1 MLAASG
7 LHLLRQGVLNTT
19 ATPNAT
25 DPQFDAAAAGDG
37 SAAAAAPRE
46 DGASAFDLRTT
57 ALVVIALVV
66 ALAAIRVAA
75 AFFIPLLISVFLSYA
90 LSPLV
95 ERLEGWR
102 VPRMFGAAL
111 VMLAFVALC
120 AAAVH
125 RAGSDAADLLELLPQ
140 AVEKVRLSFTGW
152 QRDGVNPLHHVQQT
166 AAELE
171 KLAVAAQPAQ
181 AGSAAKPAPS
191 PPAFDVRSMLLVGT
205 GTAIIAVGQVFSV
218 LFLTYFLLMAGSMFR
233 KKLIQ
238 VVGPSLRRRKVALRI
253 LDDVHRLNQH
263 YFAAILV
270 VNLAVGAT
278 TGAAMHAMGV
288 DRALVWGVAA
298 AVLHTIP
305 YLGAAALA
313 AAAGLAAFVQL
324 GSMASALLAIGIV
337 LAIAGVLG
345 VGLQTWLMGRAA
357 RMNAP
362 AVFVALLFWGMLW
375 GAWGLLLAVPIMV
388 TVKTACDHLPGLRHW
403 SALLGR

>member
-1 MLAASG
+1 M
-7 LHLLRQGVLNTT
+7 NTT
-19 ATPNAT
+19 ATPDAA
-25 DPQFDAAAAGDG
+25 DPQFDAAAAEEG
-37 SAAAAAPRE
+37 SAAAPASAK
-46 DGASAFDLRTT
+46 DGASARELRTT
-57 ALVVIALVV
+57 ALVVIALVI

-75 AFFIPLLISVFLSYA
+75 AFFIPLLISIFLSYA

-95 ERLEGWR
+95 ARLEAWR

-111 VMLAFVALC
+111 VMLVFIALGG
-120 AAAVH
+120 AAVH

-152 QRDGVNPLHHVQQT
+152 QRDGVNPLHHVQET

-171 KLAVAAQPAQ
+171 KLAVAAEPAPP
-181 AGSAAKPAPS
+181 GTAAKPAPP

-205 GTAIIAVGQVFSV
+205 GTAIIVVGQVVSV
-218 LFLTYFLLMAGSMFR
+218 LFLTFFLLMAGSLFR

-238 VVGPSLRRRKVALRI
+238 VIGPSLQRRKVALRI

-270 VNLAVGAT
+270 VNLAVGTAT
-278 TGAAMHAMGV
+278 GVAMYAIGV
-288 DRALVWGVAA
+288 DRGLVWGVAA

-305 YLGAAALA
+305 YLGTAALA

-324 GSMASALLAIGIV
+324 GSMSSALLAIGIV

-388 TVKTACDHLPGLRHW
+388 TVKTACDHLPGLSRW

>member
-1 MLAASG
+1 
-7 LHLLRQGVLNTT
+7 LNTT
-19 ATPNAT
+19 ATPNAA
-25 DPQFDAAAAGDG
+25 DPRLDAAAAGEG
-37 SAAAAAPRE
+37 SAAAVAAHA
-46 DGASAFDLRTT
+46 GLASATELRTA
-57 ALVVIALVV
+57 ALVIIALVV

-95 ERLEGWR
+95 ARLQRWR
-102 VPRMFGAAL
+102 VPRMIGAAL
-111 VMLAFVALC
+111 VMLGFIALC
-120 AAAVH
+120 GAAVH

-140 AVEKVRLSFTGW
+140 AVERVRLSFIDW
-152 QRDGVNPLHHVQQT
+152 QRDGVSPLHHMQET

-171 KLAVAAQPAQ
+171 KLAVAAQPATP
-181 AGSAAKPAPS
+181 GPAAKPAPPS
-191 PPAFDVRSMLLVGT
+191 PALDVRSMLLLGT
-205 GTAIIAVGQVFSV
+205 GTALVVVGEVVSV
-218 LFLTYFLLMAGSMFR
+218 LFLTFFLLMAGSLFR

-238 VVGPSLRRRKVALRI
+238 VVGPSLQRRKVALRI

-263 YFAAILV
+263 YFAVIVA
-270 VNLAVGAT
+270 VNLAVGAA
-278 TGAAMHAMGV
+278 TGVAMHLIGV

-298 AVLHTIP
+298 TVLHTIP

-324 GSMASALLAIGIV
+324 GSMSAALLAIGLV

-388 TVKTACDHLPGLRHW
+388 TVKTACDHVPALRRW